1 MTKKQE
7 EAQKNLEARNARL
20 EVTRT
25 ILGKEESESE
35 VLAIRPFETNP
46 ANISV
51 KAGATV
57 NLGNYESARVDV
69 MLSVPCYVE
78 EIDEMF
84 PKVKEWV
91 DKKLADE
98 YQELKA
104 AAKSR

>member
-1 MTKKQE
+1 MAKE
-7 EAQKNLEARNARL
+7 ELEKRVIAKDGRL

-25 ILGKEESESE
+25 VLGKEDTTSDTIS
-35 VLAIRPFETNP
+35 VRPFETNP
-46 ANISV
+46 ASISV

-69 MLSVPCYVE
+69 MLSMPCYIE
-78 EIDEMF
+78 EIEEVY

-91 DKKLADE
+91 DGKLAEE